1 MNWSRFQFACCG
13 LILATTSVGC
23 GDSRADFDQ
32 SLALQGAAYLLETE
46 PTEVMGV
53 LEVRDQLDE
62 QAEIAVIGRIGGVA
76 QPWQNGKAAFVISD
90 PSVEAVVDDHG
101 HTNECGDGC
110 AFCARTKAETA
121 TLKLAMVEVVDEQ
134 GRVVPHDARQLL
146 GLETGQLVVVQGRA
160 RIDSLGHLI
169 LTAAGI
175 YVRR

>member
-1 MNWSRFQFACCG
+1 VIWRALQFACG
-13 LILATTSVGC
+13 VLVVAVVGC
-23 GDSRADFDQ
+23 GDNRPGRDQ

-53 LEVRDQLDE
+53 LEVRDQIDE
-62 QAEIAVIGRIGGVA
+62 QAEIAVIGRVGGVA
-76 QPWQNGKAAFVISD
+76 QPWHDGKAAFIIAD
-90 PSVEAVVDDHG
+90 PSVEAVVEDHEHSG
-101 HTNECGDGC
+101 PCGDGC
-110 AFCARTKAETA
+110 AFCTRPKAETA
-121 TLKLAMVEVVDEQ
+121 TLRLALVEVVDEQ
-134 GRVVPHDARQLL
+134 GRVVPHDARQLF